1 MRRPSLGF
9 VRRLTAIT
17 HGCTSQQSTPVCLV
31 LGGTGLLGRALRA
44 TVEELEEQAGDLEG
58 YHFVFVGSK
67 DADLR

>member
-1 MRRPSLGF
+1 MTRPGLGF

-17 HGCTSQQSTPVCLV
+17 HGCASQQNAHVCLV

-67 DADLR
+67 EADLR